1 MKFWI
6 EKNGRVNIKQYYETW
21 LSEGVVIER
30 ICLNMWTKRWALKG
44 KVCIKMEI
52 EFLTKFKV
60 EKISGRVNLKEQVLW
75 IMINEQGKHILEC
88 YF

>member
-1 MKFWI
+1 M
-6 EKNGRVNIKQYYETW
+6 
-21 LSEGVVIER
+21 
-30 ICLNMWTKRWALKG
+30 CL
-44 KVCIKMEI
+44 KMEI

-75 IMINEQGKHILEC
+75 IMIKEQGKHILEC